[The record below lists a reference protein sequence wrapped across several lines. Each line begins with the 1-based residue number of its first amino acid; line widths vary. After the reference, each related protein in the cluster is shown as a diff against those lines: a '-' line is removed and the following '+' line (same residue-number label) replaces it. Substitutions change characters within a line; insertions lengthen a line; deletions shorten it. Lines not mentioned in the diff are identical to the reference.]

1 MEPTAIFG
9 RQVVI
14 KLGYD
19 LGNTQMDIDQE
30 EESRVSSS
38 TYTARLDRT
47 LKDLQ
52 DRVKE
57 QELVLQELRANA
69 PTPPDSSLLPSQDPR
84 TKLSQ
89 ILAHKEAYQSIL
101 SAPPHLP
108 PANSPLPALLA
119 YRTILSTLQ
128 ETHSHIPTLTQTL
141 NTTLTH
147 LSTAQSQLHSAQA
160 ISSGLESRILSLQ
173 QEIHQKTQKTPSQVA
188 SDLRAAFKQGKRNYD
203 ASTSKLV
210 RTFNEFI
217 DEYLSLMLA
226 AEELGGPIV
235 GEMMDVTPAVLAVGF
250 SAQGKP
256 KRTREG
262 KEKEGLDGDMRQM
275 RIDKIWGVN
284 PRVNAAEDGERGR
297 DRDKGGE
304 WDERTAAA
312 AEMRDL
318 AEQLLNAL
326 LEKDET
332 GTDGFIEIERETSA
346 VRFLVR
352 SKVAQFH
359 FKDARRL
366 RLVDFEK
373 DIE

>member
-1 MEPTAIFG
+1 
-9 RQVVI
+9 
-14 KLGYD
+14 
-19 LGNTQMDIDQE
+19 MDIDQE
-30 EESRVSSS
+30 EEPRVSSS
-38 TYTARLDRT
+38 TYTAHLDQT

-69 PTPPDSSLLPSQDPR
+69 PTPPDSTLLPPQDLR
-84 TKLSQ
+84 TKLSH

-101 SAPPHLP
+101 STPPYLP

-119 YRTILSTLQ
+119 YRTTLSTLQ
-128 ETHSHIPTLTQTL
+128 ETNSHIPTLTQTL
-141 NTTLTH
+141 HTTLGH
-147 LSTAQSQLHSAQA
+147 LSTAQSHLNSAQA
-160 ISSGLESRILSLQ
+160 ISSSLQTRILSLQ

-210 RTFNEFI
+210 RAFNEFI
-217 DEYLSLMLA
+217 DGYLSLMLA

-235 GEMMDVTPAVLAVGF
+235 GDMMDVTPAVLAVGF
-250 SAQGKP
+250 NAQGRP
-256 KRTREG
+256 KRTRDG
-262 KEKEGLDGDMRQM
+262 KDKERMSGLGRQR
-275 RIDKIWGVN
+275 RIDEIWGTD
-284 PRVNAAEDGERGR
+284 PRGGDGEDGERER
-297 DRDKGGE
+297 DRDEDGG

-332 GTDGFIEIERETSA
+332 GTDGFIEIKKETAA

>member
-1 MEPTAIFG
+1 M
-9 RQVVI
+9 
-14 KLGYD
+14 
-19 LGNTQMDIDQE
+19 QMDIDQE

-69 PTPPDSSLLPSQDPR
+69 PTPPASSLLPSQDPR

-89 ILAHKEAYQSIL
+89 IFAHKEAYQSIL
-101 SAPPHLP
+101 SALPYLP

-119 YRTILSTLQ
+119 YRTTLSTLQ
-128 ETHSHIPTLTQTL
+128 ETNSHIPALTQTL
-141 NTTLTH
+141 NTTLNH
-147 LSTAQSQLHSAQA
+147 LSTAQSHLHSAQA
-160 ISSGLESRILSLQ
+160 ISSSLKTRILSLQ
-173 QEIHQKTQKTPSQVA
+173 QEIHQKTQKTPSEVA
-188 SDLRAAFKQGKRNYD
+188 SDLRSAFKQGKRNYD

-210 RTFNEFI
+210 RAFNEFI

-235 GEMMDVTPAVLAVGF
+235 GEMMDVTPDVLAVGF

-262 KEKEGLDGDMRQM
+262 KGKEKEDVDGGMRQI

-284 PRVNAAEDGERGR
+284 PHGKADEDGERRRGK
-297 DRDKGGE
+297 DKGGE

-332 GTDGFIEIERETSA
+332 GTDGM
-346 VRFLVR
+346 
-352 SKVAQFH
+352 H
-359 FKDARRL
+359 DA
-366 RLVDFEK
+366 
-373 DIE
+373 